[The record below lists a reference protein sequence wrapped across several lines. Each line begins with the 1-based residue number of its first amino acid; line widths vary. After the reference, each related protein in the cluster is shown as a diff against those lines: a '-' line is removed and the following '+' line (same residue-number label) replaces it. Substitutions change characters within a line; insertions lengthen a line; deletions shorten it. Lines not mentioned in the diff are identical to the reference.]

1 MKMKPKKV
9 LLGVGNSLRS
19 DDAAGSFIAQN
30 FKNHSWV
37 VLDGKTAPEN
47 VTSVIKEIQPQL
59 LLIIDATHMNLEVG
73 SFRIIPL
80 EKIISMHISTHSMP
94 LFFLMEY
101 LKPYCQKIIFVGIQP
116 LSTKIGE
123 NISKPVLDSCLLLI
137 ELLKNNRIEEIKILS

>member
-1 MKMKPKKV
+1 MKIKPKKV

-19 DDAAGSFIAQN
+19 DDGAGSFIAQN
-30 FKNHSWV
+30 FKHRSWA

-47 VTSVIKEIQPQL
+47 ITSVIKEMQPQL
-59 LLIIDATHMNLEVG
+59 LVIIDATHMNLEAG
-73 SFRIIPL
+73 SLRIIPS
-80 EKIISMHISTHSMP
+80 EKIISLHISTHSMP

-101 LKPYCQKIIFVGIQP
+101 LKPYCQRIIFIGIQP

-123 NISKPVLDSCLLLI
+123 NISKPVLESCYLLI